1 MEIFEYVFM
10 RKAFLIGI
18 LIALIIPCIGVTVV
32 LKRLSM
38 IGDALSH
45 TSLAGVAAG
54 LIFNISPVLGA
65 VIACTAAALSIEAIR
80 KKLPKY
86 SEISIVI
93 IMSLGIGLAGLLS
106 ESKKISANFE
116 SFLFGSII
124 TISDLEVWLI
134 SGLSVLVL
142 AAFVMLYREL
152 FYIAFD
158 ERGARL
164 SGVKVRTV
172 NFIFTILTAVT
183 VSVAS
188 RTVGALIVS
197 SMMVVPV
204 ACSMQ
209 ISKSYFKTVIFSV
222 LFALMFTVIGLF
234 VSFYLGPKPGSVIVL
249 CGVACFILIL
259 LIKSILG
266 LIRKTRSKKEQKQGK
281 VL

>member
-10 RKAFLIGI
+10 QKAFLVGI
-18 LIALIIPCIGVTVV
+18 LIALIIPCIGITIV

-54 LIFNISPVLGA
+54 FVFNISPVLGA
-65 VIACTAAALSIEAIR
+65 ILACVIAALSIEAIR

-93 IMSLGIGLAGLLS
+93 IMSLGIGLAGVLS
-106 ESKKISANFE
+106 DHVKTATNFD

-124 TISDLEVWLI
+124 SITDLEVYI
-134 SGLSVLVL
+134 ITALSALVL
-142 AAFVMLYREL
+142 LTFVILYREL

-158 ERGARL
+158 EKSARL
-164 SGVKVRTV
+164 SGVKVKTV
-172 NFIFTILTAVT
+172 NFIFTILTAIT

-197 SMMVVPV
+197 SIIVVPV

-209 ISKSYFKTVIFSV
+209 VSKSYFTTVIFSV
-222 LFALMFTVIGLF
+222 LFALSFTIIGLF
-234 VSFYLGPKPGSVIVL
+234 VSFYQGLKPGSVIVL
-249 CGVACFILIL
+249 SGVACFLAIL
-259 LIKSILG
+259 LIKAVIKKLRMIK
-266 LIRKTRSKKEQKQGK
+266 LKRQEKT
-281 VL
+281 L

>member
-10 RKAFLIGI
+10 RKAFLVGI

-32 LKRLSM
+32 LKRISM

-65 VIACTAAALSIEAIR
+65 VIACTGAALSIEAIR

-93 IMSLGIGLAGLLS
+93 IMSLGIGLAGVLS
-106 ESKKISANFE
+106 DYVTTSANFD

-124 TISDLEVWLI
+124 AITDLEVWLV
-134 SGLSVLVL
+134 SGLSALVL
-142 AAFVMLYREL
+142 IAFVIMYREL

-158 ERGARL
+158 ERSARL
-164 SGVKVRTV
+164 SGVKVKTV
-172 NFIFTILTAVT
+172 NFIFTILTAIT
-183 VSVAS
+183 VSLAS

-209 ISKSYFKTVIFSV
+209 ISKNYFKTVIFSV
-222 LFALMFTVIGLF
+222 VFALTFTIIGLF
-234 VSFYLGPKPGSVIVL
+234 VSFYQGLKPGSVIVL
-249 CGVACFILIL
+249 IGVACFLIIL
-259 LIKSILG
+259 LIKNILK
-266 LIRKTRSKKEQKQGK
+266 IFRKTRIKEVQG
-281 VL
+281 